1 VEKHTTLAVDLG
13 KSVYEVAVS
22 QHPGRVA
29 ERHRLS
35 RPAFERFLAERPA
48 ATVLMEACG
57 SAHHWG
63 RVVRS
68 LGHEPVLLPAH
79 GVKPYVLRNKTDR
92 SDARAL
98 LEALRNA
105 DLFPVPVKTVAQHA
119 LTALHRT
126 RSAWM
131 ATRTARINLGRGLLR
146 EFGIPI
152 PVGSAHVV
160 PRILELLHDST
171 SAVPHAIRPTLDSL
185 CSEIRELERRIK
197 AIEKQLAEL
206 ARDIPAT
213 NRLLSVPGIGLLTAT
228 ALVAFVGDVGRFASG
243 RRFAS
248 YLGLTPRERSSG
260 NVRRLGSI
268 SKRGDAYIRMLLT
281 HGARAV
287 LRSAVMAA
295 RSDKKLDPLRAW
307 AVGLQQRRG
316 HNRATIALAN
326 KLARIAW
333 AVWKRDQPFQDRKA
347 A

>member
-1 VEKHTTLAVDLG
+1 MEKNTTLAVDLA
-13 KSVYEVAVS
+13 KSVYEIAVS
-22 QHPGRVA
+22 EHPGRVA

-48 ATVLMEACG
+48 ATILMEACG

-63 RVVRS
+63 RLARS
-68 LGHEPVLLPAH
+68 LGHDPVLLPAH

-98 LEALRNA
+98 LEAHRNA
-105 DLFPVPVKTVAQHA
+105 DLFPVPVKTVAQQA

-131 ATRTARINLGRGLLR
+131 ATRTARINLMRGLLR

-152 PVGSAHVV
+152 PLGSTRAV
-160 PRILELLHDST
+160 PRALELLHDPAR
-171 SAVPHAIRPTLDSL
+171 AVPAAIRPTLDSL
-185 CSEIRELERRIK
+185 CREVRELELRMK
-197 AIEKQLAEL
+197 AVEKQLAQL
-206 ARDIPAT
+206 ARDIPASK
-213 NRLLSVPGIGLLTAT
+213 RLLSVPGIGLLTAT
-228 ALVAFVGDVGRFASG
+228 ALVAFVGDVNRFASG

-248 YLGLTPRERSSG
+248 YLGLTPREKSSG
-260 NVRRLGSI
+260 NIRRLGSI

-287 LRSAVMAA
+287 LRSAMMAA
-295 RSDKKLDPLRAW
+295 KSEKKLDPMRAW

-326 KLARIAW
+326 KLARVAW
-333 AVWKRDQPFQDRKA
+333 AVWKRDQPFRNMTA

>member
-1 VEKHTTLAVDLG
+1 MQKHTTLAVDLA

-63 RVVRS
+63 RLARS
-68 LGHEPVLLPAH
+68 LGHDPVLLPAH
-79 GVKPYVLRNKTDR
+79 DVKPYVLRNKTDR

-98 LEALRNA
+98 LEAHRNA
-105 DLFPVPVKTVAQHA
+105 DLFPVPVKTVAQQA

-131 ATRTARINLGRGLLR
+131 TTRTARINLVRGMLR

-152 PVGSAHVV
+152 PVGSNHVR
-160 PRILELLHDST
+160 PRALELLHDST
-171 SAVPHAIRPTLDSL
+171 SAVPEAIRPTLDSL
-185 CSEIRELERRIK
+185 CSDIHDLELRIK
-197 AIEKQLAEL
+197 AVEKQLAEL

-213 NRLLSVPGIGLLTAT
+213 KCLLSVPGIGLLTAT
-228 ALVAFVGDVGRFASG
+228 ALIAFVGEVHRFASG

-260 NVRRLGSI
+260 NIRRLGSI
-268 SKRGDAYIRMLLT
+268 SKRGDTYIRMLLT

-287 LRSAVMAA
+287 LRAAMVAA
-295 RSDKKLDPLRAW
+295 RHEKKLDSLRAW

-333 AVWKRDQPFQDRKA
+333 AVWRRDQVFRDMKA